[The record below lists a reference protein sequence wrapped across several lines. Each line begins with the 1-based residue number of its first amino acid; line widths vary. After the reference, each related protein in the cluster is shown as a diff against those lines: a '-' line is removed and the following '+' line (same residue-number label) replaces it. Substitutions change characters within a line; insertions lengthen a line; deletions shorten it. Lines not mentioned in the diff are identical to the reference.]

1 MVLGIAPPFISSWR
15 AVTANGDA
23 KEVEFTVP
31 HGLNELPMK
40 VDVQVRVEFNN
51 TYFYFNALNSAQSG
65 SHNNEY
71 GGIVYMFNE
80 TNVKIIAPGPSNC
93 GTCNGYVVY
102 LGGADHL
109 GPPEFPRTFK
119 TGHIRIRAWK
129 MCTFGKPSFLTR
141 IVINNG
147 APFSAVEGWG
157 ITGNVYNDSSVV
169 AQIFAFKFTDL
180 KRNPFAYGTE
190 LLKGPG
196 TTDLYKILPSSDP
209 GSDDI
214 INYLT
219 VSNTEVVKLRFIQD
233 STIECSGE

>member
-1 MVLGIAPPFISSWR
+1 M
-15 AVTANGDA
+15 
-23 KEVEFTVP
+23 
-31 HGLNELPMK
+31 
-40 VDVQVRVEFNN
+40 
-51 TYFYFNALNSAQSG
+51 
-65 SHNNEY
+65 
-71 GGIVYMFNE
+71 
-80 TNVKIIAPGPSNC
+80 
-93 GTCNGYVVY
+93 
-102 LGGADHL
+102 
-109 GPPEFPRTFK
+109 
-119 TGHIRIRAWK
+119 
-129 MCTFGKPSFLTR
+129 SFLL
-141 IVINNG
+141 IFVPFLKFFVG

-169 AQIFAFKFTDL
+169 AQIFAFKFSDL
-180 KRNPFAYGTE
+180 ERNPFAYGTE